1 VIPEFDL
8 CSSMKLLGVYFS
20 NDLKWDLH
28 FFNMFSTANRRAYA
42 FRVLKSNL
50 STSEL
55 LIVYNSLIVSVF
67 DYCAPLFIGLNNKNC
82 NIIKSIQRK
91 FHNIVCF
98 HNCHCTIL
106 PDISARRIIFSI
118 ILFKKAHSDINHV
131 LHSIIPKK
139 LTFFIQPYSKSVI
152 RKCSFIP
159 YVTELVNNSS
169 NRM

>member
-1 VIPEFDL
+1 MGL
-8 CSSMKLLGVYFS
+8 T
-20 NDLKWDLH
+20 

-118 ILFKKAHSDINHV
+118 NLFKKSHSDINHV

-139 LTFFIQPYSKSVI
+139 RTFFIQPYSKSVI